1 MNPKHNSTMKT
12 TSPGLCLLLAG
23 ASSLSLLLIAP
34 VARADGSDDF
44 NDNSK
49 DPAKWGADSVNG
61 NGVLSETAG
70 VLRYTCSSGTTE
82 DSVER
87 LWKGRFPYNTDWA
100 VQVDFHNSTTVVGP
114 LQVNALGIT
123 LGSPTS
129 GNTYL
134 FHEFYN
140 SASGGGPART
150 GIYANMG
157 VNGTSVGGEDTGGVA
172 FTTGAL
178 RMSYNGTS
186 HVLTCFY
193 DEDPS
198 DGYQW
203 LYLSSFGLAG
213 SGGTY
218 NGNWGMGPSDKFF
231 LSVFGYSVAMSVPA
245 GQMHLDNFSETGG
258 VASSGGT
265 PPAPTGSFPFAFP
278 SNNELLTRILSLT
291 GNYQGVSPIVPQRA
305 YNFDVAQD
313 ESGKIMSMG
322 TVSGVQDGSGNGDLA
337 QNLGQVRTVNG
348 EPVAEVKSSFSGSAD
363 GMDASFK
370 SSGAFPLDPSPV
382 SNLARTANAVAA
394 PLEVAGTATYSG
406 KANGIP
412 FSGKNEPLQFEAPPG
427 SENNVKQDWSLQL
440 DISNKVI
447 QGKPSTVASATLVLP
462 DGTTIQ
468 FPEKKVKYSVTKGYS
483 LAFKKG
489 TNVTVVPN
497 VVDAK
502 TAVSLTGLV
511 LVQQGADWIP
521 TAGTI
526 TYSFLGQK
534 GVEDLTDF
542 LAP

>member
-1 MNPKHNSTMKT
+1 MTT
-12 TSPGLCLLLAG
+12 TSPGLRLLFAG
-23 ASSLSLLLIAP
+23 ASSLSFLLTAP
-34 VARADGSDDF
+34 MARADGSDDF

-49 DPAKWGADSVNG
+49 DPAKWGPDSVVG
-61 NGVLSETAG
+61 QGVLSETAG
-70 VLRYTCSSGTTE
+70 VLRYTSSSGTTE
-82 DSVER
+82 DSANR
-87 LWKGRFPYNTDWA
+87 LWKARFPYNTDWA
-100 VQVDFHNSTTVVGP
+100 VQVDFRNSTTVAGP
-114 LQVNALGIT
+114 LQVNAVGIN
-123 LGSPTS
+123 LRSPASAT
-129 GNTYL
+129 TYL

-140 SASGGGPART
+140 SAIGGGPARA

-178 RMSYNGTS
+178 RLSYNGTS

-278 SNNELLTRILSLT
+278 GNNELLTRILSLT
-291 GNYQGVSPIVPQRA
+291 GNYQGVSPVVPQRA
-305 YNFDVAQD
+305 YDFDVAQD

-337 QNLGQVRTVNG
+337 LNLGQVRTVNG

-370 SSGAFPLDPSPV
+370 SSGSFPLEPSPV
-382 SNLARTANAVAA
+382 SNLARTANAVEA

-427 SENNVKQDWSLQL
+427 AGNNVKQDWSLQL
-440 DISNKVI
+440 EISNKVI

-462 DGTTIQ
+462 DGTTLQ
-468 FPEKKVKYSVTKGYS
+468 FPEKKVKYSATKGYS
-483 LAFKKG
+483 LSFKKG
-489 TNVTVVPN
+489 TNVTVTPN

-502 TAVSLTGLV
+502 TAVSLTGLI
-511 LVQQGADWIP
+511 LVQQGADWVP